1 MKNQP
6 LYSRIGETL
15 ALLLAWPISVVISIV
30 YLLVACT
37 LQIGISIMKVW
48 E

>member
-6 LYSRIGETL
+6 LISRIGETA
-15 ALLLAWPISVVISIV
+15 ALLLAWPISIVISIG

-37 LQIGISIMKVW
+37 LQIAMSILQVW